1 MKKFDPIRS
10 FANLR
15 HEFGEHGGVNMSVE
29 ASTTFT
35 VLDPETMPEIFQ
47 GHLGPDV
54 GGCYLYG
61 RHFNPTVYV
70 LGRQI
75 AAYEGAEAG
84 YCTASG
90 MAAISAVVTQLCDT
104 GDHVVASRTVY
115 GGTFALL
122 RDYLPLKAGVATTFV
137 DVSDLA
143 AVERAFTP
151 RTRVLYCETMSN
163 PTLRVADIP
172 ALADIAHRH
181 GAVLVVDNTFAP
193 LIVAPIQ
200 HGADVVVH
208 SLTKFMNGA
217 SDHIAGAVCG
227 TTAFIMKLMDL
238 HTGSLMLLGPTMD
251 PQVAFDI
258 SLRLPHLGLRM
269 AEHSRRAHAVA
280 TRLVECGL
288 PVTYPGLPEHADHEL
303 LLRLANPDFGH
314 GGLLTLDL
322 GSRERAFDFMGRLQN
337 EHQFGLMAVSL
348 GYSETLM
355 SCSAASTSSEMPEDE
370 LAKAGIRPGLVRLSL
385 GYTGTLEQR
394 WGQLRSVLADMGL
407 VGAAAPES

>member
-1 MKKFDPIRS
+1 MSKFDPIQS

-35 VLDPETMPEIFQ
+35 VINPTTMPEIFQ
-47 GHLGPDV
+47 GNLGPDV

-75 AAYEGAEAG
+75 AAYEGAQAG

-90 MAAISAVVTQLCDT
+90 LSAIAATVMQLCDT

-122 RDYLPLKAGVATTFV
+122 HDYLPAKTAVTTTFV

-151 RTRVLYCETMSN
+151 RTRVLYCESVSN

-172 ALADIAHRH
+172 KLADIAHRH
-181 GAVLVVDNTFAP
+181 GAMLVVDNTFTP

-227 TTAFIMKLMDL
+227 TTEFVMRLMDL
-238 HTGSLMLLGPTMD
+238 HMGSLMLLGPTMD

-269 AEHSRRAHAVA
+269 AEHSRRAGYIAS
-280 TRLVECGL
+280 RLDELGL
-288 PVTYPGLPEHADHEL
+288 PVIYPGLATHPDHGL
-303 LLRLANPDFGH
+303 LARLSHPDFGP
-314 GGLLTLDL
+314 GGILALDL
-322 GSRERAFDFMGRLQN
+322 GTRERAFEFMGLLQN
-337 EHQFGLMAVSL
+337 QHQFGLMAVSL
-348 GYSETLM
+348 GFSETLM
-355 SCSAASTSSEMPEDE
+355 SCSAASTSSEMSERDLED
-370 LAKAGIRPGLVRLSL
+370 AGIRPGLVRMSI

-394 WGQLRSVLADMGL
+394 WSQLLSVLEKMGL
-407 VGAAAPES
+407 VR

>member
-1 MKKFDPIRS
+1 MSKFDPIQS

-35 VLDPETMPEIFQ
+35 VINPTTMPEIFQ

-75 AAYEGAEAG
+75 AAYEGAQAG

-90 MAAISAVVTQLCDT
+90 LSAIAATVMQLCDT

-122 RDYLPLKAGVATTFV
+122 HDYLPAKTAVTTTFV

-143 AVERAFTP
+143 AVERAFTS
-151 RTRVLYCETMSN
+151 RTRVLYCESVSN

-172 ALADIAHRH
+172 RLAEIAHRH
-181 GAVLVVDNTFAP
+181 GAMLVVDNTFTP
-193 LIVAPIQ
+193 LIIAPIQ

-227 TTAFIMKLMDL
+227 TTEFVMRLMDL
-238 HTGSLMLLGPTMD
+238 HMGSLMLLGPTMD

-269 AEHSRRAHAVA
+269 AEHSRRAGYIAA
-280 TRLVECGL
+280 QLSELGF
-288 PVTYPGLPEHADHEL
+288 PVIYPGLAMHPDRAL
-303 LLRLANPDFGH
+303 LARLAHPDFGS
-314 GGLLTLDL
+314 GGILALDL
-322 GSRERAFDFMGRLQN
+322 GTRERAFEFMGLLQN

-348 GYSETLM
+348 GFSETLM
-355 SCSAASTSSEMPEDE
+355 SCSAASTSSEMSERDLED
-370 LAKAGIRPGLVRLSL
+370 AGIRPGLVRMSI

-394 WGQLRSVLADMGL
+394 WTQLRSVLETMGL
-407 VGAAAPES
+407 IR

>member
-1 MKKFDPIRS
+1 MNSNRFDPIEA

-35 VLDPETMPEIFQ
+35 VIDPKTMPEIFQ
-47 GHLGPDV
+47 GDLGPDI

-75 AAYEGAEAG
+75 AAYEGAQAG

-90 MAAISAVVTQLCDT
+90 LSAIAATIMQLCNT

-115 GGTFALL
+115 GGTYALL
-122 RDYLPLKAGVATTFV
+122 HDYLPAKVGVMTTFV

-143 AVERAFTP
+143 TVERAFTP
-151 RTRVLYCETMSN
+151 RTKVLFCETVSN

-172 ALADIAHRH
+172 MLAEIAHRH
-181 GAVLVVDNTFAP
+181 GASLVVDNTFTP

-200 HGADVVVH
+200 NGADVVVH

-227 TTAFIMKLMDL
+227 TTEFIMKLMDL

-269 AEHSRRAHAVA
+269 AEHSRRAQAFA
-280 TRLVECGL
+280 IRLSELGL
-288 PVTYPGLPEHADHEL
+288 PVTYPGLPGHPDHAL
-303 LLRLANPDFGH
+303 LLQLAHPDFGH
-314 GGLLTLDL
+314 GGVLALDL
-322 GSRERAFDFMGRLQN
+322 GTRDRAFEFMRRLQN
-337 EHQFGLMAVSL
+337 EHRFGLMAVSL
-348 GYSETLM
+348 GFSETLM
-355 SCSAASTSSEMPEDE
+355 SCPAASTSSEMPDE
-370 LAKAGIRPGLVRLSL
+370 ELEKAGVRPGLVRLSI

-394 WGQLRSVLADMGL
+394 WSQLRSVLKDMGL
-407 VGAAAPES
+407 IR